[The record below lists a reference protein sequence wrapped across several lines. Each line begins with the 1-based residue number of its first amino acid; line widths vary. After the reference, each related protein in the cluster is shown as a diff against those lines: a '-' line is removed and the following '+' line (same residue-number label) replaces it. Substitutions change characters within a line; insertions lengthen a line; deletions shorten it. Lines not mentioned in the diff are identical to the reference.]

1 MISAIKA
8 WYSAHV
14 QKTIS
19 AILGT
24 FAVGD
29 FVTAMAGYSDE
40 ISSLLGPK
48 VYAAIRIAGALLIF
62 WRATHKPNPLPPPA
76 PSATR

>member
-1 MISAIKA
+1 MIAAIKA
-8 WYSAHV
+8 WYFAHL

-19 AILGT
+19 AVLGT
-24 FAVGD
+24 FAIGD

-62 WRATHKPNPLPPPA
+62 WRATHKPTPLPPPTLA
-76 PSATR
+76 ASR